1 MNLNTLFLT
10 EKRVGSQGSKAAA
23 APRRSK
29 VQQWFNA
36 FGCASAFNNGSTSPR
51 DLNIDKFS
59 FAAFSVVARHS
70 TSKLGSALAPK
81 KIANCFFGGCV
92 FHCVPKGQLMSAQG
106 NALGKWFVF
115 LFRRPERAA

>member
-1 MNLNTLFLT
+1 MPTA
-10 EKRVGSQGSKAAA
+10 S
-23 APRRSK
+23 PWRSK

-70 TSKLGSALAPK
+70 SSKLGSTLTPK

-92 FHCVPKGQLMSAQG
+92 FHCVPKGQLMPAQG
-106 NALGKWFVF
+106 NALENGSFFSFVA
-115 LFRRPERAA
+115 LKGQLKNLK